1 MAQLIKL
8 KDCISRYEWNTY
20 RYSSQFIRL
29 KQEQWGKLYNQW
41 QDESELTE
49 PVIEEEHEEQSTFDK
64 FKSIF
69 KKNKASTEVIQEQEE
84 QILPETELQLR
95 HYFLDKLFPFQLKWA
110 TSTVSDVSFVY
121 QQYER
126 DETLK
131 FFLQRLPD
139 IYLLMYYPIFN
150 IKKAPVDAEI
160 ILISP
165 VSIEVI
171 YLLESDEQ
179 ATFYATDDRSW
190 TKETPR
196 GEETIISPIISLK
209 RTEKIIES
217 IMKKHDV
224 SFKINKVILS
234 RKNDINYYTEPYLTS
249 IIGRSQFEE
258 WLDDK
263 KALSSPLKSQQLK
276 VAEVLLSYCL
286 TNSVKRPE
294 WNDTEESFA
303 TDGAEEDM

>member
-1 MAQLIKL
+1 TKR
-8 KDCISRYEWNTY
+8 DW
-20 RYSSQFIRL
+20 SSDVCSSDL
-29 KQEQWGKLYNQW
+29 
-41 QDESELTE
+41 
-49 PVIEEEHEEQSTFDK
+49 EEQSTFDK

-160 ILISP
+160 IL
-165 VSIEVI
+165 
-171 YLLESDEQ
+171 
-179 ATFYATDDRSW
+179 
-190 TKETPR
+190 
-196 GEETIISPIISLK
+196 
-209 RTEKIIES
+209 
-217 IMKKHDV
+217 
-224 SFKINKVILS
+224 
-234 RKNDINYYTEPYLTS
+234 
-249 IIGRSQFEE
+249 
-258 WLDDK
+258 
-263 KALSSPLKSQQLK
+263 
-276 VAEVLLSYCL
+276 
-286 TNSVKRPE
+286 
-294 WNDTEESFA
+294 
-303 TDGAEEDM
+303 